1 MQQNILPA
9 DPPPPHP
16 DPGGGQKVKI
26 KLFQNKSYCISNR
39 GIVNAALC
47 KHIIILSLL
56 TPSTPG
62 VGSKVKTFL
71 LKVVMLHLKLKGM
84 EHRVSCKHIFCTY
97 THAQPR
103 GWIKR

>member
-9 DPPPPHP
+9 DPPPHP

-62 VGSKVKTFL
+62 VGSKVKTFFAESSHGASQIKGNGAQSIMQAHIL
-71 LKVVMLHLKLKGM
+71 YLHT
-84 EHRVSCKHIFCTY
+84 RST
-97 THAQPR
+97 
-103 GWIKR
+103 